1 MHSPTRPVLQPPVPK
16 TVRRRVKPLRFCGT
30 GAAPRP
36 TRGRVPGKEPERRR
50 RRSPARQ
57 RVKTAE
63 DFSVGRPGRLYC
75 GGLKYENTCRAAAWQ
90 QTTNKEENHML
101 QTLMLHF
108 DMPRYL
114 LYNYLMF
121 LDRYSL
127 PLLCVLGGAGAGV
140 YSYGVRKLSRL
151 RRNQREEMRLHPDEP
166 VPALP
171 EKARQSAL
179 AFEIAGFIILLSAC
193 LGMFLLGHFDKYLA
207 LLGFGA

>member
-1 MHSPTRPVLQPPVPK
+1 
-16 TVRRRVKPLRFCGT
+16 
-30 GAAPRP
+30 
-36 TRGRVPGKEPERRR
+36 
-50 RRSPARQ
+50 
-57 RVKTAE
+57 
-63 DFSVGRPGRLYC
+63 
-75 GGLKYENTCRAAAWQ
+75 
-90 QTTNKEENHML
+90 ML
-101 QTLMLHF
+101 QFIFTFYLHF
-108 DMPRYL
+108 LQGIMD
-114 LYNYLMF
+114 F
-121 LDRYSL
+121 LFKYQL